1 MKNMQNKVSIRKWA
15 EEDRP
20 REKMLLK
27 GRESLS
33 DAELVAILMGSGNRE
48 ESAVGLARRI
58 LSDVEDNLIGLSR
71 KSIHDLM
78 KYKGVGEAKAISIC
92 AALELGRRRRG
103 SEIAKKDKIH
113 SSKDAFE
120 LMQQHLSDLNY
131 EEFWLILLRR
141 NNSVIAKKQVSE
153 GGVAGT
159 VVDPKRIFRECLENG
174 ANSVILCH
182 NHPSGNKNPSEADK
196 TITKKIVNGGK
207 LLDISVLDHIIVGEE
222 SFFSFADEG
231 IME

>member
-1 MKNMQNKVSIRKWA
+1 MKNTQKKVSIRKWA

-48 ESAVGLARRI
+48 ESAVDLARRI

-103 SEIAKKDKIH
+103 SEITKKDKIH

-120 LMQQHLSDLNY
+120 LMQQHLSDLDY

-153 GGVAGT
+153 GGVA
-159 VVDPKRIFRECLENG
+159 N
-174 ANSVILCH
+174 
-182 NHPSGNKNPSEADK
+182 
-196 TITKKIVNGGK
+196 
-207 LLDISVLDHIIVGEE
+207 
-222 SFFSFADEG
+222 
-231 IME
+231 